1 MLIGFDALEYLG
13 KVDGLMRR
21 NTVFLL
27 FAVLI
32 SSCDTALE
40 DRRVSH
46 LEAGPVSYLEGAYYP
61 LCQTSRSQ
69 ISIERLEARP
79 VYRTRYSDPVVIDD
93 VVNWLHG
100 EGFHFNETRSLES
113 LDGRLSLKIHY
124 HSGDVVQYFSDIIWI
139 CEVSSS
145 QCARLREQD
154 RQLIDELF
162 GEGGCRDP
170 DLEEVF
176 E

>member
-1 MLIGFDALEYLG
+1 
-13 KVDGLMRR
+13 MRR
-21 NTVFLL
+21 TTVFLL
-27 FAVLI
+27 LAVLI
-32 SSCDTALE
+32 SSCVPAPEDTR
-40 DRRVSH
+40 DSH
-46 LEAGPVSYLEGAYYP
+46 LDAGPVSYLEGAYYP

-79 VYRTRYSDPVVIDD
+79 VYRTRYSDPVSIDD
-93 VVNWLHG
+93 VVNWLYG
-100 EGFHFNETRSLES
+100 EGLHFHETRSLES
-113 LDGRLSLKIHY
+113 LDGRLSLKIH
-124 HSGDVVQYFSDIIWI
+124 HHRGDVVQYFSDIIWI

-154 RQLIDELF
+154 RQLIDEVF

-170 DLEEVF
+170 DLEEVL